1 MTDDELSFALAAL
14 TRGAAVAAATE
25 TFFGLLVDPTK
36 PGALDALFAL
46 KGRQA
51 EKGVALLVPA
61 KAAWRTLVVEIPELA
76 EKLADH
82 FWPGPLTIALAA
94 RAELDPRLTV
104 AGTVAARCPG
114 PSDAARIVA
123 AFGAPLTATSANRAG
138 APACVTG
145 DEVKAAFPEAL
156 GAETLVVVPGI
167 APGGEPSTLVAVTR
181 TGPQAAPS
189 KTTRAGGPQAAPSKT
204 TAWRIDIV
212 RSGPVRQSDLLSLVG
227 SSALR

>member
-1 MTDDELSFALAAL
+1 MTDDELSLALGALA
-14 TRGAAVAAATE
+14 RGAAVAAATE
-25 TFFGLLVDPTK
+25 TFFGLLVDPTR
-36 PGALDALFAL
+36 PRALDVLFAM

-51 EKGVALLVPA
+51 EKGVALLVPG
-61 KAAWRTLVVEIPELA
+61 KEAWRTLVAEIPELA

-94 RAELDPRLTV
+94 RPELDPRLTV

-123 AFGAPLTATSANRAG
+123 AFRAPLTATSANRAG
-138 APACVTG
+138 EPACVTG
-145 DEVKAAFPEAL
+145 DEVRAAFHEAVAA
-156 GAETLVVVPGI
+156 GDLVVVPGI
-167 APGGEPSTLVAVTR
+167 APGGEPSTLVAV
-181 TGPQAAPS
+181 APS
-189 KTTRAGGPQAAPSKT
+189 NTTAGGPQAAPSNM

-212 RSGPVRQSDLLSLVG
+212 RSGRVRESELLSLVG